1 MRETLT
7 CSRGDPLLARQSFQ
21 DRKDRNRQGSHKRNI
36 WMSFRPREEKCVLC
50 RLDRA
55 LHARWMRIRTLDN
68 VHAGADECGGSCLTS
83 GFPDSGCPL
92 GYARVPYSICS
103 HMALGHSPRTQSF
116 A

>member
-1 MRETLT
+1 MRETLI
-7 CSRGDPLLARQSFQ
+7 CSRGDPLLARQRASKI
-21 DRKDRNRQGSHKRNI
+21 KDSRLAQA
-36 WMSFRPREEKCVLC
+36 MSFRPREEKCVIC

-55 LHARWMRIRTLDN
+55 LHARWMRIRTLDH
-68 VHAGADECGGSCLTS
+68 VHAGTDECGGSCLTS